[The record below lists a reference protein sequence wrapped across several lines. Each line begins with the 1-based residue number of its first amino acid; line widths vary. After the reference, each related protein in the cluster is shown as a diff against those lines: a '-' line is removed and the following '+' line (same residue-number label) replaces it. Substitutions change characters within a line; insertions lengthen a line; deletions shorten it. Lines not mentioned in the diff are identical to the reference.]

1 MDPNITSAFSGK
13 FLLNVSAQFR
23 PISMKAETMDNIQ
36 RKNCNEADRD
46 NLAAW
51 YCGQTPHKNNLSVET
66 STLG

>member
-1 MDPNITSAFSGK
+1 M
-13 FLLNVSAQFR
+13 

-36 RKNCNEADRD
+36 RKNCNEADRV

-51 YCGQTPHKNNLSVET
+51 YCGKTAHKNNLSVET